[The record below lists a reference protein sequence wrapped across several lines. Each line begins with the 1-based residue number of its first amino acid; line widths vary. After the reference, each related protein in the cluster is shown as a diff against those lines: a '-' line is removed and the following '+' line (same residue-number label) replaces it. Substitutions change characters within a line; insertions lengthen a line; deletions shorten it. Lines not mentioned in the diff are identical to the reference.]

1 MPPEL
6 SIIVP
11 IFNEEEQLP
20 CLLTDLIRQQ
30 QVDFELLICDA
41 GSKDD
46 SLSRLYRVRDD
57 LPYPVR
63 VIECE
68 KGRGAQLNAG
78 ADAASGEWL
87 LFLHV
92 DSRFDDPMALRN
104 GLDRLLSET
113 RALTGGHFSLK
124 FRRSTTDNAFGY
136 YYHEWKARLHR
147 PECLHGDQGMMM
159 RRLTFR
165 TIGLFRKDLPVM
177 EDTDF
182 AERLRQRGRWVL
194 FPEEISTSARRFE
207 KEGLKQRDLISAL
220 IMNFRTIGWIEFFS
234 SAKGVYRIHK
244 ETGRLLVLPFFRQV
258 KELMG
263 RKAPRDRRTLWFRSG
278 CYIRNHA
285 WQLAFYLDAKRAF
298 RSGKPPGEGKLFYV
312 TLFELPFNILTDNP
326 LGRFAATLLLKM
338 WFQLTYY
345 RVWRAERKL
354 VEVRESAEAVAPTE
368 KQPE

>member
-1 MPPEL
+1 MAPEL

-30 QVDFELLICDA
+30 EVDFELLVCDG
-41 GSKDD
+41 GSRDD
-46 SLSRLYRVRDD
+46 SLSRLYSMRDQ

-68 KGRGAQLNAG
+68 KGRGQQMNTG

-92 DSRFDDPMALRN
+92 DSRFDDPRALRH
-104 GLDRLLSET
+104 GIDILATDKQALVAGHYRL
-113 RALTGGHFSLK
+113 R
-124 FRRSTTDNAFGY
+124 FRRSTNEDAFGY
-136 YYHEWKARLHR
+136 YYHEWKAQLDR
-147 PECLHGDQGMMM
+147 PDCLHGDQGMLM

-182 AERLRQRGRWVL
+182 AERLRQRGRWIL
-194 FPEEISTSARRFE
+194 LPEEISTSARRFE
-207 KEGLKQRDLISAL
+207 REGLKQRQLIGAL
-220 IMNFRTIGWIEFFS
+220 IMNFRTIGWTGFFS
-234 SAKGVYRIHK
+234 SVRDVYLPHQ

-258 KELMG
+258 RELLA
-263 RKAPRDRRTLWFRSG
+263 RKAPRDRRAIWFRSG
-278 CYIRNHA
+278 CYIRGHA

-298 RSGKPPGEGKLFYV
+298 RLGTPAGEGKLFYV
-312 TLFELPFNILTDNP
+312 RLFEMPFNLLTDNP
-326 LGRFAATLLLKM
+326 LGRLAATILLKL
-338 WFQLTYY
+338 WFRWTYY
-345 RVWRAERKL
+345 RVWSRERDIAETLK
-354 VEVRESAEAVAPTE
+354 EPAVN
-368 KQPE
+368 

>member
-11 IFNEEEQLP
+11 ILNEEDQLP

-30 QVDFELLICDA
+30 QVDFELLVCDA
-41 GSKDD
+41 GSRDD
-46 SLSRLYRVRDD
+46 SLSRLYRVRDE

-68 KGRGAQLNAG
+68 KGRGTQLNAG

-92 DSRFDDPMALRN
+92 DSRFDNPLALRK
-104 GLDRLLSET
+104 GLDKLSSEKQ
-113 RALTGGHFSLK
+113 ALIGGHFSLR
-124 FRRSTTDNAFGY
+124 FRRSNEEEAFGY
-136 YYHEWKARLHR
+136 YYHEWKSRLNR
-147 PECLHGDQGMMM
+147 PDCLHGDQGMLL

-165 TIGLFRKDLPVM
+165 TVGLFRKDLPVM

-182 AERLRQRGRWVL
+182 AERLRQRGRWIL

-207 KEGLKQRDLISAL
+207 REGLKQRQLISAL
-220 IMNFRTIGWIEFFS
+220 IMNFRTIGWTGFFTS
-234 SAKGVYRIHK
+234 VKDVYRCQH

-258 KELMG
+258 KELLD
-263 RKAPRDRRTLWFRSG
+263 RKAPRDRHAIWFRSG
-278 CYIRNHA
+278 CYIRGHA

-298 RSGKPPGEGKLFYV
+298 RRGKPPGKGKLFYV
-312 TLFELPFNILTDNP
+312 SLFEMPFNILTDNP
-326 LGRFAATLLLKM
+326 LGRLAAMLLLKM
-338 WFQLTYY
+338 WFQWTYY
-345 RVWRAERKL
+345 QVWKVERKL
-354 VEVRESAEAVAPTE
+354 VIED
-368 KQPE
+368 KKK